1 MTMKI
6 SVSGLVLVLGLAVM
20 SGCASTATQRADSP
34 SMEASTSP
42 PTGTSTSKADAEDSE
57 PITNTLKWS
66 TASEVDNFGFDIYR
80 STLEEGPF
88 ERITGTP
95 IEGAGTVDAPQY
107 YEYIDGDIEPTQ
119 DYYYYV
125 ESISIDGVR
134 ERFSPIIKAP
144 AKRPVDGA
152 ATEGSEAKP

>member
-1 MTMKI
+1 MTTKI
-6 SVSGLVLVLGLAVM
+6 SVSGLVLVLGVTIM
-20 SGCASTATQRADSP
+20 SGCASTAAQRVESP
-34 SMEASTSP
+34 SMEPSASPSAKTPTSNP
-42 PTGTSTSKADAEDSE
+42 PTEESE

-107 YEYIDGDIEPTQ
+107 YEFIDADIEPTQ

-125 ESISIDGVR
+125 ESISIDGER
-134 ERFSPIIKAP
+134 ERFSPIIMAP
-144 AKRPVDGA
+144 AKRPVPGA
-152 ATEGSEAKP
+152 ATERSEATP

>member
-6 SVSGLVLVLGLAVM
+6 SAPSVVLVLFLAII
-20 SGCASTATQRADSP
+20 SGCASTSTQDAATPPSENSASP
-34 SMEASTSP
+34 AAV
-42 PTGTSTSKADAEDSE
+42 PTEELE
-57 PITNTLKWS
+57 PLTNKLKWS

-80 STLEEGPF
+80 SIVEDGPF
-88 ERITGTP
+88 ERITQTP
-95 IEGAGTVDAPQY
+95 MAGAGTVDAPQY
-107 YEYIDGDIEPTQ
+107 YEFVDADIDPAQ

-144 AKRPVDGA
+144 AKRPADGVG
-152 ATEGSEAKP
+152 TQGSEAKP

>member
-6 SVSGLVLVLGLAVM
+6 SVSGLVLALGLTVM
-20 SGCASTATQRADSP
+20 SGCASTAAQRADSP
-34 SMEASTSP
+34 SMGASSSP
-42 PTGTSTSKADAEDSE
+42 PTKSSTSQAPAEDSE

-66 TASEVDNFGFDIYR
+66 TASEVDNFGFDVYR

-107 YEYIDGDIEPTQ
+107 YEFIDADIEPTQ

-144 AKRPVDGA
+144 AKRPVHGA
-152 ATEGSEAKP
+152 GTEGSEATP